1 MVIEMDR
8 WDEMQRRAG
17 GGNPPSPLSQ
27 EGRVKKKIAPITEEF
42 LNIVDDFM
50 EEHRLTREQLCFFM
64 AEFIDDTFE
73 GEGEIESQINKI
85 IEEAIKRMEG

>member
-27 EGRVKKKIAPITEEF
+27 EGRVNKKGCRK
-42 LNIVDDFM
+42 
-50 EEHRLTREQLCFFM
+50 FFR
-64 AEFIDDTFE
+64 
-73 GEGEIESQINKI
+73 GRK
-85 IEEAIKRMEG
+85 